1 MSRKRERGR
10 ARFLVVLFIL
20 IASAVVAYCIHWSR
34 QPRPG
39 HVKDEALLAGRD
51 ASTFKAADEDYFHD
65 MDGGVKLDPAEVAGR
80 NTWIVWTAGN
90 DRLWN
95 QLIYNSAGALDF
107 LKILSTHPQLPGKL
121 SRNYRWAY
129 LGLVNDPCFEKAM
142 GPDPQRWGLWL
153 DRRRPDCKPDPFEN
167 EEKYPGVQIG
177 ARGKAVGAH
186 GEKLEVGSYYGYET
200 GIVGLRLFPNP
211 DFDEKAA
218 QRWCDGG
225 CGVKYYTDSN
235 YYNDK
240 KLIRP
245 YRVGMS
251 CGFCH
256 VGPNPLK
263 PPQDPNNPKWENLSS
278 NVGAQ
283 YFWIDRIFYWGADKS
298 NFVWQ
303 LFHTSRPGS
312 LDTSFVSTDN
322 INNPRTMNAVYFLGE
337 RLEHARRWGK
347 ESLTGGQRNN
357 KQLNDYI
364 PSGPLTNY
372 YQPPD
377 TVWTPRVLKDGAD
390 SVGALGALNRV
401 YLNIGTFSEEW
412 LMHFNALVG
421 GKPISP
427 IEISV
432 ARKNSA
438 YFAATETQTPAMA
451 LFFLKATGPH
461 HLEDLRKTDPD
472 AKKALEADDALVSR
486 GKEVFAERCAR
497 CHSSRLP
504 VPPPEVPA
512 IGIEEGQGCAGKNYL
527 DCWNKYWDWT
537 KTDDFK
543 KKMTEMVNQ
552 PDFLDHNYLSSELRI
567 PVTLLQTNA
576 CSPLATNA
584 LAGNIWDNFS
594 SQSYKDLPSVG
605 TITWYHPYTG
615 EPRTYK
621 MPAGGRG
628 FTRPPSLVSLW
639 STAPFLLNNSVGSI
653 DPSNPKCSENWEYS
667 NGDKDQECLNPAP
680 SVKKRLES
688 FQDSIEKMLWPE
700 KRDHDAWLGDKIPG
714 KIDRTTEPSYVK
726 ISYGYLPDA
735 LQMLRGFARF
745 FPWLIDDKDKIIKIG
760 PIPKG
765 TPVGLLTNLNP
776 LSESA
781 DPAERLAHDKRL
793 LDLVLRINS
802 DLQKLPEKASDEEAK
817 KVFANLV
824 DPLLELSKCPDL
836 IVNRGHYFGTGKLPG
851 GEPGLSD
858 ADKRTLIAFLKRL

>member
-1 MSRKRERGR
+1 MSNKLQHGR
-10 ARFLVVLFIL
+10 ARLLVVLFVL
-20 IASAVVAYCIHWSR
+20 VAIAVIAYSIHWAK

-51 ASTFKAADEDYFHD
+51 ASSFKAADEDYFHD
-65 MDGGVKLDPAEVAGR
+65 MDGGIDLTKGAPESDKLALVRGR
-80 NTWIVWTAGN
+80 NTWIVWTAGD

-95 QLIYNSAGALDF
+95 TLIYRSAGALDF
-107 LKILSTHPQLPGKL
+107 LKILSSHPKL
-121 SRNYRWAY
+121 LEIDKRFSRDQRWEY
-129 LGLVNDPCFEKAM
+129 MGLVNDPCFEKPT
-142 GPDPQRWGLWL
+142 GPDAERWGLWL
-153 DRRRPDCKPDPFEN
+153 DKRRPDCKPDPFEN
-167 EEKYPGVQIG
+167 EQKYPGVKIG
-177 ARGKAVGAH
+177 SRGSRIDGKDFP
-186 GEKLEVGSYYGYET
+186 VGSFYGYET

-211 DFDEKAA
+211 DFNEEAA
-218 QRWCDGG
+218 KHWDAD
-225 CGVKYYTDSN
+225 KYYNNPT

-240 KLIRP
+240 KLVRP

-256 VGPNPLK
+256 VGPNPLN
-263 PPQDPNNPKWENLSS
+263 PPKDPDNPKWENLSS

-283 YFWIDRIFYWGADKS
+283 YFWIDKIFYWEADQS

-322 INNPRTMNAVYFLGE
+322 INNPRTMNAVYMLRE

-347 ESLTGGQRNN
+347 ETLAGGQKNN

-364 PSGPLTNY
+364 PDGPLTHY
-372 YQPPD
+372 FQAPD
-377 TVWTPRVLKDGAD
+377 TVWTPRVLKDGSD

-412 LMHFNALVG
+412 LLHFNALVG

-438 YFAATETQTPAMA
+438 YFAATEAQTPAMA
-451 LFFLKATGPH
+451 LFFLESTQPH

-472 AKKALEADDALVSR
+472 AQKALQADDALVPR
-486 GKEVFAERCAR
+486 GKEVFAQRCAR
-497 CHSSRLP
+497 CHSSKLP
-504 VPPPEVPA
+504 TPPSTVAA
-512 IGIEEGQGCAGKNYL
+512 IAIDEGQGCAGKNYL

-543 KKMTEMVNQ
+543 KQMTEIVKQ

-584 LAGNIWDNFS
+584 LADNIWDNFS
-594 SQSYKDLPSVG
+594 SQSYKELPSVG

-615 EPRTYK
+615 EPRTYQ

-628 FTRPPSLVSLW
+628 YTRPPSLISLW
-639 STAPFLLNNSVGSI
+639 STAPFLLNNSVGEFNS
-653 DPSNPKCSENWEYS
+653 D
-667 NGDKDQECLNPAP
+667 P
-680 SVKKRLES
+680 SVKGRLDS
-688 FQDSIEKMLWPE
+688 FEKSIEQMLWPE
-700 KRDHDAWLGDKIPG
+700 KRYKDELLGDKIPG
-714 KIDRTTEPSYVK
+714 KIDRTTQTSYLKV
-726 ISYGYLPDA
+726 SYGYLPDA
-735 LQMLRGFARF
+735 LQKLRGFARF
-745 FPWLIDDKDKIIKIG
+745 FPWLIDDTDKIIKIG

-776 LSESA
+776 LSESKN
-781 DPAERLAHDKRL
+781 PAERLAHDEKL
-793 LDLVLRINS
+793 LTVVLKLNS
-802 DLQKLPEKASDEEAK
+802 DLQKLPPNATDEDAK
-817 KVFANLV
+817 KVFANVV

-836 IVNRGHYFGTGKLPG
+836 IVNRGHYFGTDKVTG

-858 ADKRTLIAFLKRL
+858 ADKHALIAFLKRF